1 MKSHKA
7 GISSLPVASPTLR
20 AAGWVSQP
28 CLFSRPHTKWAPLQ
42 RNRAFCACAD
52 IYWNLL
58 LQHLPVKPQKSN
70 WIFTQHCRSLYITP
84 NPWVYVLRGNLGSH
98 SWTAALRWWTGGD
111 FWNQTNSWGE
121 RAGNEAL
128 DQAQVRDAEEAFLA
142 WAEGLLERCGQGAD
156 KSKKGFLGVRSWR
169 RWYCPLGRNLWL

>member
-7 GISSLPVASPTLR
+7 GISSLPVASPALR

-58 LQHLPVKPQKSN
+58 LKHLPVKPQKSN

-98 SWTAALRWWTGGD
+98 SWTAALRWWTEGISGIKPTPGERELGMKPWIRPRLEMLRKHFWPGLKVCWRDVVREQTRVKRVFWVWEAGGGD
-111 FWNQTNSWGE
+111 IV
-121 RAGNEAL
+121 L
-128 DQAQVRDAEEAFLA
+128 
-142 WAEGLLERCGQGAD
+142 
-156 KSKKGFLGVRSWR
+156 
-169 RWYCPLGRNLWL
+169 